1 MAVFVWGQPC
11 FFIFGKSLV
20 WFVINVTGV
29 GVYVPFR
36 NASTVLPESCRPLSG
51 ILCKSLR
58 VIMDRIKVKII
69 NRSHHPL
76 PDYATFEAAGMDVRA
91 YLPDGPVVLK
101 SLERALI
108 HTGLYMQLPSGYECQ
123 IRPRSGLALK
133 SGISIAN
140 SPGTVDADYRGE
152 VGIILV
158 NLGKED
164 FTVND
169 GDRICQMVIKQ
180 YSHVSWEEVG
190 ELDRTRREDGAFGH
204 TGTK

>member
-1 MAVFVWGQPC
+1 
-11 FFIFGKSLV
+11 
-20 WFVINVTGV
+20 
-29 GVYVPFR
+29 
-36 NASTVLPESCRPLSG
+36 
-51 ILCKSLR
+51 
-58 VIMDRIKVKII
+58 MDRIKVKII

-140 SPGTVDADYRGE
+140 SPGTVDADYRGDI
-152 VGIILV
+152 GIIV
-158 NLGKED
+158 INLSDKP
-164 FTVND
+164 FVIND

-180 YSHVSWEEVG
+180 YSHVEWELV
-190 ELDRTRREDGAFGH
+190 DRIDETVRGDGAFGH
-204 TGTK
+204 TGIE